1 MSKPLTGAAV
11 QSSAARDAL
20 RAFAPKFIDLT
31 DNVLF
36 GDVWERPGLSKRDA
50 FAKTTDD
57 ARRKEIATAIQ
68 LRVSEYPTHAHLGQY
83 NIPMAR
89 RKNVTGNLESPVPV
103 FWNIKKN

>member
-1 MSKPLTGAAV
+1 MTAWVSADLLDPIMSAFVGAACDK
-11 QSSAARDAL
+11 AAVGWPCDTKL
-20 RAFAPKFIDLT
+20 EEL
-31 DNVLF
+31 
-36 GDVWERPGLSKRDA
+36 RDA

-68 LRVSEYPTHAHLGQY
+68 VRVSEYPTHAHLGQY

-103 FWNIKKN
+103 FWNIKKQ